1 MTPGPDPAGPLQK
14 PEAQV
19 DAQGNEQQDDP
30 QGDGQFEIA
39 LIRFQGDG
47 GGHDPGIA
55 GDVPSHNNH
64 RPHFGHHPAQA
75 GHDARHDAVA
85 GLPDDGEDFLQGR
98 GPQGDG
104 GLADHRV
111 HPDDGGV
118 GQGGDDG
125 TGQDGLDH
133 NHGGGGVEQAQGAQ
147 GSAPGEK
154 EVEEE
159 PGHHRRQAHAGVDQA
174 DDQTPEGHPAPGQGR
189 AQGQTQEG
197 GDHQGRSRD
206 LEGQEDDGQELRV
219 EGEDEL
225 PGPDKSVEDGVHRN
239 DGGQV
244 KSPGP

>member
-1 MTPGPDPAGPLQK
+1 M
-14 PEAQV
+14 
-19 DAQGNEQQDDP
+19 
-30 QGDGQFEIA
+30 
-39 LIRFQGDG
+39 
-47 GGHDPGIA
+47 
-55 GDVPSHNNH
+55 
-64 RPHFGHHPAQA
+64 
-75 GHDARHDAVA
+75 
-85 GLPDDGEDFLQGR
+85 QGR

-133 NHGGGGVEQAQGAQ
+133 DHGGGGIEQAQEAQ
-147 GSAPGEK
+147 GAAPGEK

-189 AQGQTQEG
+189 PQGQAQDG

-206 LEGQEDDGQELRV
+206 LQGQEDDGQELGV
-219 EGEDEL
+219 DGEDEL
-225 PGPDKSVEDGVHRN
+225 PGPDESVEDGVHKNMAGRSKVPALDLPRKLFDQSVN
-239 DGGQV
+239 CHRPGLTSSGPPCQADDFMIWLAPLFGIGNEQLIPV
-244 KSPGP
+244 LVLKSPMAVWPSGEISQLTNYHGLFIFQTC